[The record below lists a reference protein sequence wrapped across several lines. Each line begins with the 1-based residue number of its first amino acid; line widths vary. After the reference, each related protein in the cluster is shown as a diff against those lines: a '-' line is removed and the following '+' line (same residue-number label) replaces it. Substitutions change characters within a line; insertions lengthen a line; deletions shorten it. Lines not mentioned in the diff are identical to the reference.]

1 MEQKHIEQIKD
12 ELRDYGLVPED
23 LTAQEL
29 AEYDE
34 TIENELNGGNVLD
47 GIRSLL
53 PEKSYAK
60 LAASH
65 R

>member
-1 MEQKHIEQIKD
+1 MELKHIEQIKD

-34 TIENELNGGNVLD
+34 TIETELNGGNVLD

-53 PEKSYAK
+53 PEKSYP
-60 LAASH
+60 
-65 R
+65 RP

>member
-1 MEQKHIEQIKD
+1 MELKHIEQIKD

-47 GIRSLL
+47 GIRSQL
-53 PEKSYAK
+53 PEKMYRKMSPNQ
-60 LAASH
+60 
-65 R
+65 

>member
-1 MEQKHIEQIKD
+1 MELKHIEQIKD

-34 TIENELNGGNVLD
+34 TIETELNGGNVLD

-53 PEKSYAK
+53 PEKNYAK

>member
-1 MEQKHIEQIKD
+1 MELKHIEQIKD

-34 TIENELNGGNVLD
+34 TIETELNGGNVLD
-47 GIRSLL
+47 GIRSFL

-65 R
+65 Q